1 MVAPVGEASLLD
13 FLVQRLLHAVKV
25 LEVVDLGWFEV
36 SFAAGDGFL
45 EHAAT
50 AASIVTIF

>member
-50 AASIVTIF
+50 AACIVTIF